1 MEDSHAQE
9 VEPKEGSGIS
19 GDDEVRLR
27 SVVDI
32 FSRLSI
38 ACKSRMLY
46 PAEHPTA
53 IDTVVL
59 LHAVMEDSLRTMP
72 SIAVKVGK
80 DSLVYEK
87 WVVGRRM
94 ESLRTLASRIRSLNI
109 QEIFIDAGASFQEA
123 EAFVELLVSDPE
135 ELEKAGGAETFLL
148 AKGVHSIVI
157 VESAAQRADEEED
170 VEADL
175 VGQELA
181 AAPEDIERPETASP
195 EEVKDLL
202 ELLLNPEELGRTLM
216 ALTGKDGKPLGKK
229 ELAGAAFFFL
239 KDANTIVRGEYPER
253 QEECWRSMAESLL
266 FLNADVRNLLL
277 LGYLFPQLR
286 EEPVCSEILKQFNAQ
301 EMADLLS
308 IFLPV
313 TPELTPKTGSLLKAI
328 GFRDG
333 EIRNTLRLLRAKLVD
348 LGQIPASLLEP
359 LEKGLERGRPKSPSS
374 TKLPTFEEIM
384 SYLGEYRPEE
394 LDEIRLI
401 SVYDPSAD
409 MLADTTPML
418 LGLLKEGGDL
428 DNPGKVVELLQQNFW
443 GLAMSAQLDLAASVL
458 EGTREI
464 LQNGDPN
471 IDPFRSELKR
481 MLEEAA
487 SERAMKSTIAAA
499 CSRRGNPQ
507 AVEALKRYMAALGE
521 KGLAAM
527 VEALGAEEDMSVRKY
542 IIDVLTAMCRDRV
555 YLLGAY
561 VDDPRWYLVRNIVSI
576 MARFHDPETIPYLR
590 RTFIHANPKVRA
602 ETIRALGLTGGYGA
616 SDLLIQ
622 GLQDPD
628 ERMRIL
634 CIRWLGRLE
643 EIRAVNHLIK
653 MLEDKEPGGESLNVK
668 KEILLSLGEI
678 KAPES
683 YEVLRK
689 YKIKQKRFSRAEWQE
704 LNEAAAQS
712 LQRLADKFPHLER
725 RR

>member
-1 MEDSHAQE
+1 MEDSNKRDIEQKGGADIT
-9 VEPKEGSGIS
+9 G
-19 GDDEVRLR
+19 GDEARLR

-59 LHAVMEDSLRTMP
+59 LHAVMEDSLRTIP

-80 DSLVYEK
+80 DSLVYEN

-94 ESLRTLASRIRSLNI
+94 ESLRALASRIRSLNI

-123 EAFVELLVSDPE
+123 EAFVELLVFDPE
-135 ELEKAGGAETFLL
+135 ELEKVGGAEAFLT
-148 AKGVHSIVI
+148 AKGVHSIV
-157 VESAAQRADEEED
+157 VAESEAQRAEEED
-170 VEADL
+170 AEAEL
-175 VGQELA
+175 IAEELA
-181 AAPEDIERPETASP
+181 TAPEEIERPEAASP
-195 EEVKDLL
+195 EEVGDLL
-202 ELLLNPEELGRTLM
+202 ELLLNPEELGRVLM

-229 ELAGAAFFFL
+229 ELAGAIFFFL
-239 KDANTIVRGEYPER
+239 KDANAIVRSEYPER

-308 IFLPV
+308 IFLPI

-348 LGQIPASLLEP
+348 LGQIPTSLLEP
-359 LEKGLERGRPKSPSS
+359 LEKGLERGRPKSQPS
-374 TKLPTFEEIM
+374 TRLPTFEDIM
-384 SYLGEYRPEE
+384 SCLGEYRPEE

-401 SVYDPSAD
+401 SVYDPSLD
-409 MLADTTPML
+409 MMAETTPML

-428 DNPGKVVELLQQNFW
+428 DNSGKVVELLQQNFW

-487 SERAMKSTIAAA
+487 SEKAMKSTIAAA
-499 CSRRGNPQ
+499 CRRRGNPQ

-542 IIDVLTAMCRDRV
+542 IVDVLTAMCRDRV
-555 YLLGAY
+555 SLLGAY
-561 VDDPRWYLVRNIVSI
+561 VDDPRWYLVRNVVSI

-590 RTFIHANPKVRA
+590 RTFFHPNPKVRS

-616 SDLLIQ
+616 SELLMQ

-643 EIRAVNHLIK
+643 EVRAVSHLIM
-653 MLEDKEPGGESLNVK
+653 MLEDKEPGGESMDVK

-712 LQRLADKFPHLER
+712 LQRLEIKFPHLER

>member
-1 MEDSHAQE
+1 MEDDQTQE
-9 VEPKEGSGIS
+9 IEQREGADLS

-59 LHAVMEDSLRTMP
+59 LHAVMEDSLRTIP

-80 DSLVYEK
+80 DSLVYER

-94 ESLRTLASRIRSLNI
+94 ESLRTLATRIRSLNI

-123 EAFVELLVSDPE
+123 EALVELLVSDPE

-148 AKGVHSIVI
+148 AKGVHSIVV
-157 VESAAQRADEEED
+157 VESSAQRTDEEED
-170 VEADL
+170 EETDL

-181 AAPEDIERPETASP
+181 AAPEEIERPDAASP
-195 EEVKDLL
+195 EEVRDLL
-202 ELLLNPEELGRTLM
+202 ELLLNPEELGRALM
-216 ALTGKDGKPLGKK
+216 ALTGKDGRPLGKK

-239 KDANTIVRGEYPER
+239 KDANTIVRREYPER

-266 FLNADVRNLLL
+266 FLNTDVRNLLL

-286 EEPVCSEILKQFNAQ
+286 EEPVCSEILNQFNAQ

-333 EIRNTLRLLRAKLVD
+333 EIRNTLRMLRAKLVD
-348 LGQIPASLLEP
+348 LGQIPTSLLVS
-359 LEKGLERGRPKSPSS
+359 LEKGMERGSSKSQPS
-374 TKLPTFEEIM
+374 TKLPTFEEIV
-384 SYLGEYRPEE
+384 SCLGEYRPEE

-401 SVYDPSAD
+401 SIYDPSVD

-418 LGLLKEGGDL
+418 LDLLKQGGNL

-443 GLAMSAQLDLAASVL
+443 GLTMSAQLGLAASVL

-464 LQNGDPN
+464 LQNGDPA
-471 IDPFRSELKR
+471 IDPFRSDLKR

-487 SERAMKSTIAAA
+487 SERTMKSTIMAA

-507 AVEALKRYMAALGE
+507 AVEALKRYMGELGE

-542 IIDVLTAMCRDRV
+542 IIDVLIAMCRDRI

-576 MARFHDPETIPYLR
+576 MARFHDPVTIPYLR
-590 RTFIHANPKVRA
+590 RTFFHPNPKVRS
-602 ETIRALGLTGGYGA
+602 ETIRALGLTGSYGA
-616 SDLLIQ
+616 SDLLMQ

-643 EIRAVNHLIK
+643 EVRAVNHLIK
-653 MLEDKEPGGESLNVK
+653 MLEDKEPGAESMSVK

-678 KAPES
+678 RAPES

-689 YKIKQKRFSRAEWQE
+689 YQSKQKRFNRAEWQE
-704 LNEAAAQS
+704 LNQAASQS
-712 LQRLADKFPHLER
+712 LERLADKFPHLER